1 MLGRAKNLIQ
11 AALLITGNVL
21 TSHFT
26 LWRVTGGVGERP
38 GAVLVHVLFSAS
50 GDFCCCAFSCFSI
63 LHKIWK
69 LVLQLWPRRSSQ
81 CSVTNQHQTD
91 LVMNEGEFWALGQGC
106 WGCFAAFRACW
117 AVGAERCQAL
127 WLWPQRVWFLTVMA
141 LVISDY
147 QSSSSHLEE
156 LWLNERSISLSNFY
170 LKMLSSMSTVEY
182 HILSFWALLSVMQC
196 CSWNDLFQLWG
207 QFK

>member
-11 AALLITGNVL
+11 AVLLITGNVL

-81 CSVTNQHQTD
+81 CSVTHQHQTD

-117 AVGAERCQAL
+117 ALGDWALSGFVAVATKSVISHCDGPGNL
-127 WLWPQRVWFLTVMA
+127 WLSAILFSFGGTLT
-141 LVISDY
+141 
-147 QSSSSHLEE
+147 
-156 LWLNERSISLSNFY
+156 
-170 LKMLSSMSTVEY
+170 
-182 HILSFWALLSVMQC
+182 
-196 CSWNDLFQLWG
+196 
-207 QFK
+207 